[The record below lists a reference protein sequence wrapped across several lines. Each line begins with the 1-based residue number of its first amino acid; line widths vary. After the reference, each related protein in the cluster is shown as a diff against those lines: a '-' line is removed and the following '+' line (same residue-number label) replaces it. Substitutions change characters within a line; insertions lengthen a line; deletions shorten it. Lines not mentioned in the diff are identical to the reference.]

1 MKLPTATHVSPNG
14 SSRVT
19 LRLLTCEPYGSSRV
33 KPYGNSRV
41 VPYGSSR
48 VSLHV
53 SCRLRLDVQVGF
65 KPFQVGFNL
74 FRFDFAAL
82 FFSDDMQTSCA
93 AVAALTSFWLVVYFK
108 DKKNMNASEVR
119 S

>member
-19 LRLLTCEPYGSSRV
+19 LRQLTCEPYGNSRVAPNGSSRV
-33 KPYGNSRV
+33 TPYGN
-41 VPYGSSR
+41 SR

-53 SCRLRLDVQVGF
+53 SCRLRLDIQLRL
-65 KPFQVGFNL
+65 KPFQMGFNL
-74 FRFDFAAL
+74 CRFDFAAL
-82 FFSDDMQTSCA
+82 IFSDDMQTSCA

-108 DKKNMNASEVR
+108 YKKKLNASEAR